1 MKMKNSAESCPT
13 SEIILYQPNETLVLE
28 VRLDAETVWLT
39 QQQMKELFNSSKQNI
54 SLHINNIYKEGEL
67 DARSTVKDYLTVQK
81 EGSRSIQRIVKH
93 YNLDVIISVGY
104 RVKSFQGTLFRQW
117 ANKILKEYLLR
128 GYSVNQ
134 RLQYVEEKIDKRL
147 SQHEKILQEHQ
158 DKIDFFVKTSL
169 PPVEGIFFA
178 GQIFDAYELVCRLIK
193 SAKQR
198 IVLID
203 NYIDETTLTMLDKRS
218 EGVSATIYTH
228 SIGDKLQ
235 LDIDRHNAQY
245 QPIIV
250 NRLKKSH
257 DRFLI
262 LDDDVYHVGASL
274 KDLGKKWFAIMK
286 MNETS
291 ADDILTM
298 IRQILCR
305 DAINRVST
313 TTNRDVDV

>member
-1 MKMKNSAESCPT
+1 MEQNITDSSPK
-13 SEIILYQPNETLVLE
+13 SEIILYQPNEIVSLE
-28 VRLDAETVWLT
+28 VRLDAETVWLS

-67 DARSTVKDYLTVQK
+67 DVQSTVKEYLTVQK
-81 EGSRSIQRIVKH
+81 EGSRSIQRKVKY

-104 RVKSFQGTLFRQW
+104 RVKSLQGTLFRQW
-117 ANKILKEYLLR
+117 ANKVLKEYLLR

-134 RLQYVEEKIDKRL
+134 RLQYVEEKIDMRL

-169 PPVEGIFFA
+169 PPVEGIFFD

-274 KDLGKKWFAIMK
+274 KDLGKQWFAIMR
-286 MNETS
+286 MNEIHPNV
-291 ADDILTM
+291 ILNM
-298 IRQILCR
+298 IR
-305 DAINRVST
+305 
-313 TTNRDVDV
+313 